1 MTPYFIAPP
10 LPGRGIDIV
19 VRKFEKKDFQY
30 GGNFKKNNVS
40 IRLVKTNGTYVI
52 SICLLHI
59 QSDSYK
65 IRIS

>member
-19 VRKFEKKDFQY
+19 VRKFEKMDFQY

-40 IRLVKTNGTYVI
+40 IRLVKTNGSYVTRHVAYTLRFFKVDH
-52 SICLLHI
+52 S
-59 QSDSYK
+59 
-65 IRIS
+65 